1 MPNIV
6 WLEDEITVKNENNG
20 NVELLKQPVALA
32 DV

>member
-20 NVELLKQPVALA
+20 NVKLIKQPAALA

>member
-1 MPNIV
+1 MPNII

-20 NVELLKQPVALA
+20 NVQLIKQPAALS